1 MQSVNKRVSF
11 GASVSDI
18 RKALDVAVSTN
29 HAKKTI
35 CPSKKDYL
43 TNNLLPKLEG
53 INENRVIRLN
63 EELKLDVS
71 EESPLG
77 KLIEWLNLKSIFK
90 CGGGDN
96 CNCGQN
102 MTNKKFLNNIFNQLG
117 LENPDVIEIGK

>member
-11 GASVSDI
+11 GASASDI
-18 RKALDVAVSTN
+18 KKALEVAVSTN

-35 CPSKKDYL
+35 CPSKRDYL

-53 INENRVIRLN
+53 INEDRVIKLN
-63 EELKLDVS
+63 EELKPDVP

-77 KLIEWLNLKSIFK
+77 KLIKWLNLDSIFK

-102 MTNKKFLNNIFNQLG
+102 MTNKKFLNNIFKQLD
-117 LENPDVIEIGK
+117 LENPDIIEIRK